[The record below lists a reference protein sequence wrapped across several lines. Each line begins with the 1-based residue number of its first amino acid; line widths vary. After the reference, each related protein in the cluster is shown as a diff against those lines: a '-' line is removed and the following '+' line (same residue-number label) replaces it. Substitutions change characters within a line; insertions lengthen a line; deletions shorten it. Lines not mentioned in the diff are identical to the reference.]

1 MRRALLG
8 VAALSGLL
16 LVSACGSDDDDVDTS
31 IPSVDSV
38 LDPVDSVLDTIA
50 PEDSAGPVDSSVTGD
65 TMSPVVTTPMDSTMT
80 SSSTMTSDTASS
92 ATVAP

>member
-8 VAALSGLL
+8 VAALGSLL
-16 LVSACGSDDDDVDTS
+16 MVGAACGSDDDVDTS
-31 IPSVDSV
+31 IPS
-38 LDPVDSVLDTIA
+38 VDSVLDTIA

-65 TMSPVVTTPMDSTMT
+65 TMTPVNPADTSVTGNSTMT